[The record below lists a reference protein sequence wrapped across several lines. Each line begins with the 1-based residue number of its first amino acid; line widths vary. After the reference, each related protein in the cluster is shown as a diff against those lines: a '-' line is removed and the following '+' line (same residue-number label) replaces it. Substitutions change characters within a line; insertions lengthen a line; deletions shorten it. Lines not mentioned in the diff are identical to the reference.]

1 VVVVVGGF
9 VVVVVGA
16 AVVVVTGF
24 VVVVVVGALVVVVGG
39 FVVAGGVVAPV
50 AATTLSDT
58 DALAVCPLSSVTTT
72 LTL

>member
-24 VVVVVVGALVVVVGG
+24 VVVVVGALVVVVGG